1 MLPLAFVERDWQHY
15 SSVESGIDR
24 QVCQRGRV
32 VIQEKI
38 ATITGILHDA
48 AKAPDLRP
56 LGPRGEYSR
65 GIRDLRG
72 TPENPYYTYRCSYAL
87 SSKSCIA
94 QLVEGTPETSREMQW
109 VSRSNQPG
117 PGDV

>member
-32 VIQEKI
+32 VIEEKI
-38 ATITGILHDA
+38 ATVTGILHDA

-56 LGPRGEYSR
+56 LGPRGEDSR
-65 GIRDLRG
+65 GIRLQAFEGDARKSLL
-72 TPENPYYTYRCSYAL
+72 YVSFFVQSVIKIL
-87 SSKSCIA
+87 HSS
-94 QLVEGTPETSREMQW
+94 VG
-109 VSRSNQPG
+109 
-117 PGDV
+117 